1 MSGFEQAKL
10 ALVQF
15 TGLERDALHIYVS
28 LIVFFGSCLL
38 LRWKAWQ
45 IRPVLMV
52 VLAALTGEVLDL
64 AYQHEQ
70 AMPLL
75 WAESAKDM
83 VNTCMVPTILM
94 LATRL
99 SGGFRR
105 QNTSET
111 VSEEE
116 PSSGDA
122 S

>member
-99 SGGFRR
+99 SGVFRR

-116 PSSGDA
+116 PTSGDA

>member
-10 ALVQF
+10 ALVHF

-45 IRPVLMV
+45 IRPLLMV
-52 VLAALTGEVLDL
+52 LLAALTGEVLDL
-64 AYQHEQ
+64 AYQHELGMQ
-70 AMPLL
+70 LL
-75 WAESAKDM
+75 WAESAKDI

-94 LATRL
+94 LMARL
-99 SGGFRR
+99 SGVFRR
-105 QNTSET
+105 QNASET

>member
-10 ALVQF
+10 ALVHF

-45 IRPVLMV
+45 IRALLMV
-52 VLAALTGEVLDL
+52 LLAALTGEVLDL
-64 AYQHEQ
+64 AYQHELG
-70 AMPLL
+70 MPLL
-75 WAESAKDM
+75 WAESAKDI

-94 LATRL
+94 LMTRL
-99 SGGFRR
+99 SGVFRK
-105 QNTSET
+105 QNSEP

-116 PSSGDA
+116 PSSEEA